1 MVPANVSPLDVRN
14 GYWFDAID
22 LPRLVVASYY
32 PERTDQESAVI
43 RDYLEAHGTE
53 FDRLGF
59 SVRVGQALAPDPT
72 HLIGVQ
78 RSTIYSTRKRID
90 FVGIKGQLHTL
101 VEAKQ
106 RVQPSA
112 IGQILTYR
120 KLYLEEHT
128 DVHDAKLI
136 IIGRYSDSDT
146 VNSATAHGI
155 DVLIYTP
162 PAVG

>member
-1 MVPANVSPLDVRN
+1 MPDPASLLDVRN

-32 PERTDQESAVI
+32 PERTDGESAVI
-43 RDYLEAHGTE
+43 RDYLEAHGSE
-53 FDRLGF
+53 FDKLGF
-59 SVRVGQALAPDPT
+59 SVRVGQSLKPDPT

-90 FVGIKGQLHTL
+90 FVGIQGQLHTL

-120 KLYLEEHT
+120 KLYLEEHPEI
-128 DVHDAKLI
+128 HNARLI
-136 IIGRYSDSDT
+136 IIGRYSDDDT

-162 PAVG
+162 PALG